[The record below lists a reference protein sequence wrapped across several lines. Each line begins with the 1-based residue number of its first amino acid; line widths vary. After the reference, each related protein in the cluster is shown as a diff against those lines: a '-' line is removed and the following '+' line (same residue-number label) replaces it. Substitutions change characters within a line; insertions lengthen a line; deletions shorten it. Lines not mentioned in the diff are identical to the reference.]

1 MGILKHLLLGDL
13 GQSSDIL
20 ESMERLEAIKS
31 AQKSQSRRHSSQ
43 TTEIVRLT
51 ARTEKLHL
59 AVTAL
64 SRFLI
69 EKGVIAE
76 SELADFLDII
86 DQEDGAL
93 DGKLE
98 FADERMKPRVNLAKP
113 GSAASE
119 VPKIRRSTDTSS
131 K

>member
-1 MGILKHLLLGDL
+1 
-13 GQSSDIL
+13 
-20 ESMERLEAIKS
+20 
-31 AQKSQSRRHSSQ
+31 
-43 TTEIVRLT
+43 
-51 ARTEKLHL
+51 L